1 MPSSHIWKKH
11 LFRGKK
17 KRKRKRGK
25 PVQRKV
31 LSKKNTPTGLLYLC
45 ASDII
50 SHNFTV
56 RCCSGSWIYLSQDH
70 RHDSTMYHLSK
81 HVGTVT
87 IWPHRSRIIKTFIFY
102 FLLSYGILKFQIIWC
117 WSIAAL
123 SVWITPLGS
132 IKMPGFENIC
142 AFQSVELHRGMQLR
156 ISISILSTKS
166 AC

>member
-1 MPSSHIWKKH
+1 MIGNIVPTVNTAFIISEHVQNITTKLSICHLHISEKNTCSEVKK
-11 LFRGKK
+11 
-17 KRKRKRGK
+17 KRKRGK

-123 SVWITPLGS
+123 SV
-132 IKMPGFENIC
+132 
-142 AFQSVELHRGMQLR
+142 
-156 ISISILSTKS
+156 
-166 AC
+166 